1 MKRFSI
7 LLWMV
12 FLICF
17 SFSACSDDDQSSS
30 SEGETAETYVPN
42 ELSTLQENL
51 VKVDST
57 GQFVERVL
65 GEPLDAADTT
75 EVSVGVDSYEEA
87 LNMFSGLFADTTVIS
102 NTGTLATFSVEKG
115 KAELKKVSDGNGVL
129 ATASFDV
136 PGLKYV
142 SKINFVQNSAWP
154 ENATGKS
161 FHKLGVIY
169 QYKGWTSG
177 RGVGVDTNFDKDEM
191 FNYVCIREYSNGI
204 PALLVAITPKSYH
217 LHVRN
222 NTYSGR
228 IPGEGRAKDIANIL
242 QSNWE
247 TYKKYFNA
255 AYPNVL
261 TDNTE
266 CWIDK
271 TKDYAFV
278 AYRWDIHLKTGKT
291 YKREVH
297 HDDNKTRKVLFFIES
312 ALKL

>member
-7 LLWMV
+7 LLWIA

-17 SFSACSDDDQSSS
+17 SFSACSKDEQSS
-30 SEGETAETYVPN
+30 SEGETAESYVPN

-57 GQFVERVL
+57 GRFVERVL

-75 EVSVGVDSYEEA
+75 EVSVGVDSYDEA

-102 NTGTLATFSVEKG
+102 NNGTLATFSVEKG
-115 KAELKKVSDGNGVL
+115 KAELKKESDGKGVL

-142 SKINFVQNSAWP
+142 SKINFLQNSAWP
-154 ENATGKS
+154 ENASGKS

-169 QYKGWTSG
+169 QYTGWTSG
-177 RGVGVDTNFDKDEM
+177 KGVGADDDFDKDEK
-191 FNYVCIREYSNGI
+191 FNYVCIREYSNGT
-204 PALLVAITPKSYH
+204 PALLVAITPKSYYF
-217 LHVRN
+217 HVRY

-228 IPGEGRAKDIANIL
+228 IPGKERAKNIAKIL

-255 AYPNVL
+255 AYPGVL
-261 TDNTE
+261 TDDTK

-271 TKDYAFV
+271 TKDYGFA
-278 AYRWDIHLKTGKT
+278 AYRWDIKLKTGDTDKLD
-291 YKREVH
+291 VH
-297 HDDNKTRKVLFFIES
+297 WSEPKRKVLFFIES